1 LPLNNKGAG
10 KMTNFKFFTNK
21 YQAIST
27 TKSMIALLIE
37 ELEKNDQEDFEIWIA
52 AEHLKNILE
61 KWENEKYKI

>member
-1 LPLNNKGAG
+1 
-10 KMTNFKFFTNK
+10 MTNFKFFTNK